1 MKEVEIYF
9 EVLAKLYTKK
19 ANLNPEIF
27 CINNL

>member
-27 CINNL
+27 